1 MSLRSMALSCVL
13 VLALAAH
20 PARAFDVWQ
29 TLNAVPDKPQA
40 PDFNLPDVNGKP
52 HRLSDYRG
60 KVVIVSFWA
69 TWCDPCREEMPSM
82 QHALDKLSADGLAIL
97 GIDVGEQ
104 QGAVLQFS
112 QGYSIKFPLL
122 LDPDSTMS
130 SQWPLQGIPTSFV
143 VDAQGRIAYIA
154 VGGRDWDHPTILT
167 ELRKLLKAK

>member
-1 MSLRSMALSCVL
+1 
-13 VLALAAH
+13 
-20 PARAFDVWQ
+20 
-29 TLNAVPDKPQA
+29 
-40 PDFNLPDVNGKP
+40 
-52 HRLSDYRG
+52 
-60 KVVIVSFWA
+60 
-69 TWCDPCREEMPSM
+69 M